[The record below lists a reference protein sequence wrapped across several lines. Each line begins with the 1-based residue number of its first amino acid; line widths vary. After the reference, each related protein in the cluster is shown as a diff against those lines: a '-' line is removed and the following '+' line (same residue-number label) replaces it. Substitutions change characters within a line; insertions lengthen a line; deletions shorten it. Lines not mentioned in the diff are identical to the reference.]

1 MKKLL
6 VSILAALFCTV
17 NALYAGKAPSGWETD
32 FDSAKTKAV
41 AGNLPVVVLFSGT
54 DWCPPC
60 KALRKN
66 TLDKP
71 DFLPALQGKCVLLYV
86 DVPRGGD
93 PKFERDMRDKY
104 NFINLRGVPTAVV
117 TDSNI
122 TKIIGRVNGRSTQAF
137 VKAVESASAK

>member
-1 MKKLL
+1 MKKMLISL
-6 VSILAALFCTV
+6 MAALFCAIST
-17 NALYAGKAPSGWETD
+17 LYAGKAPDGWETD
-32 FDSAKTKAV
+32 FDSARAKAV
-41 AGNLPVVVLFSGT
+41 AGDLPVVVLFSGT

-60 KALRKN
+60 KALRRN
-66 TLDKP
+66 TLDQP

-86 DVPRGGD
+86 DVPNFSD
-93 PKFERDMRDKY
+93 KKFNQDMREKY

-122 TKIIGRVNGRSTQAF
+122 TKIIGRVTGRSTQDF